1 MNTWVDQSWEDPE
14 EAENI
19 WHGGLNEP
27 RNVHVVGHRDGFL
40 QSQSCGLKRHIEL
53 QDSEGEA
60 TYTMDRITVV
70 TRT

>member
-1 MNTWVDQSWEDPE
+1 
-14 EAENI
+14 
-19 WHGGLNEP
+19 LNEP